1 MSNQPTA
8 AGGPSASTGRAPG
21 TADLRSS
28 GPPPKRRLRNYLL
41 DPRFQLKYTGMVVGV
56 AALVGAV
63 LGAVAYDYSTQ
74 QTEALTAELVMR
86 QASMDERAIEKIQSD
101 AEAEDRK
108 VLGSIVGGVLLLCLV
123 LAVTGVFVTHRVV
136 GPAYKM
142 RKLLREVARGRLRF
156 QGKLR
161 KGDELQE
168 LFEAFSGMV
177 ASLRERQAE
186 EVAML
191 DEAIAR
197 ARSAGAPEDA
207 VREVVAVR
215 ERMKEALD

>member
-1 MSNQPTA
+1 
-8 AGGPSASTGRAPG
+8 
-21 TADLRSS
+21 
-28 GPPPKRRLRNYLL
+28 
-41 DPRFQLKYTGMVVGV
+41 MVVGV